1 MENRLTAE
9 RPEATFGQP
18 CELRVIEP
26 RSLNRLAGVS
36 VWRSAMREQIAD
48 AIITL
53 LNAGAD
59 PDDLRRAIQNIAGV
73 DFIPTP
79 AAERVVN

>member
-1 MENRLTAE
+1 
-9 RPEATFGQP
+9 
-18 CELRVIEP
+18 
-26 RSLNRLAGVS
+26 
-36 VWRSAMREQIAD
+36 MREQIAD